1 MKLAR
6 VQTGAPAVDRAFD
19 EVERTLSAPLFDDY
33 PVFQVALSSTAAKVA
48 HGLRRLPRGWF
59 VVDKDNSEHVWRTAW
74 TADTISLEA
83 SGDVNV
89 RVLVF

>member
-6 VQTGAPAVDRAFD
+6 VKTGLPDVDRALD
-19 EVERTLSAPLFDDY
+19 EVERTLSRPLFDDA
-33 PVFQVALSSTAAKVA
+33 PLFELALSSTAVKVA